1 MSNASQSTQGTTHST
16 LVSAWVP
23 MDIRALSQEADTI
36 AMGVVTSAGQVG
48 ITDFKPIDRR
58 ITYTDYNFRVQQF
71 LKNQNAYGHLTE
83 ISVRVLGGVQEEL
96 SIDAVDEPQFS
107 EGEATL
113 IFLSKDD
120 GDFLALPNDGFIVLG
135 GFQGKYSLSIQNG
148 SLVTARPGEKPV
160 SLNHLVDQ
168 IRDALL

>member
-1 MSNASQSTQGTTHST
+1 M
-16 LVSAWVP
+16 
-23 MDIRALSQEADTI
+23 
-36 AMGVVTSAGQVG
+36 
-48 ITDFKPIDRR
+48 
-58 ITYTDYNFRVQQF
+58 
-71 LKNQNAYGHLTE
+71 
-83 ISVRVLGGVQEEL
+83 RVLGGVQEEL